1 MSWISD
7 IKTELKALELSKKKL
22 RSFGLL
28 VGGIFLLISAWIFF
42 SQRNELPETSNYT
55 FAYMLLVI
63 GGILFLFGGLFPLL
77 LKTTY
82 KIWMGLAI
90 AMGWVVSRILI
101 MILFYLVVT
110 PISLIAKLSGKEFLD
125 LKFRD
130 NKSSYWVIKPK
141 DTKINYKKMY

>member
-7 IKTELKALELSKKKL
+7 VKSDLKILELGKKKL

-28 VGGIFLLISAWIFF
+28 VGGIFLLISGWIFY
-42 SQRNELPETSNYT
+42 SKNGVPPERINYT
-55 FAYMLLVI
+55 FAYIFLGI
-63 GGILFLFGGLFPLL
+63 GGILFLCGLLFPLI
-77 LKTTY
+77 LKTPY

-101 MILFYLVVT
+101 MILYYIVVT
-110 PISLIAKLSGKEFLD
+110 PLGIAAKLFRKEFLD

-130 NKSSYWVIKPK
+130 NKDSYWVIKSVDSK
-141 DTKINYKKMY
+141 NDYKKMY

>member
-7 IKTELKALELSKKKL
+7 VKTEIIALELSKKKL

-28 VGGIFLLISAWIFF
+28 VGSIFLLISAWIFF

-55 FAYMLLVI
+55 FAYIFLVL
-63 GGILFLFGGLFPLL
+63 GGFLFLFGAFAPLL

-90 AMGWVVSRILI
+90 AMGWIISRILI
-101 MILFYLVVT
+101 MILFYIVVT
-110 PISLIAKLSGKEFLD
+110 PISLIAKLSRKKFLD

-130 NKSSYWVIKPK
+130 NKNSYWVMKPK
-141 DTKINYKKMY
+141 DAKIDYKKMY

>member
-7 IKTELKALELSKKKL
+7 VEAELKALEFSKKKL
-22 RSFGLL
+22 RNFGLL
-28 VGGIFLLISAWIFF
+28 VGGILLLISVWIFF

-55 FAYMLLVI
+55 FAYIFLVL
-63 GGILFLFGGLFPLL
+63 GGFLFLFGAFVPLL

-90 AMGWVVSRILI
+90 AMGWFISRILI
-101 MILFYLVVT
+101 MILFYTIVT
-110 PISLIAKLSGKEFLD
+110 PIALIAKLFKKDFLD

-130 NKSSYWVIKPK
+130 DKNSYWIVKPK
-141 DTKINYKKMY
+141 DVKIDYKKMY

>member
-7 IKTELKALELSKKKL
+7 VKTELKALELSKKKL

-28 VGGIFLLISAWIFF
+28 VGGVFLLISAWIFF
-42 SQRNELPETSNYT
+42 SQRNELSETSNYT
-55 FAYMLLVI
+55 FAYIFLIV
-63 GGILFLFGGLFPLL
+63 GGILFLFGVLSPLL
-77 LKTTY
+77 LKTPY

-90 AMGWVVSRILI
+90 AMGWVVSRVLI
-101 MILFYLVVT
+101 MILFYIVVT
-110 PISLIAKLSGKEFLD
+110 PISLIAKLSGKKFLD

-141 DTKINYKKMY
+141 DAKIDYKKMY

>member
-7 IKTELKALELSKKKL
+7 VKTELKALELSKKKL

-28 VGGIFLLISAWIFF
+28 VGGVFLLISAWIFF
-42 SQRNELPETSNYT
+42 SQRNELSETSNYT
-55 FAYMLLVI
+55 FAYIFLIV
-63 GGILFLFGGLFPLL
+63 GGILFLFGAMSPLL
-77 LKTTY
+77 LKTPY

-90 AMGWVVSRILI
+90 AMGWVVSRVLI
-101 MILFYLVVT
+101 MILFYIVVT
-110 PISLIAKLSGKEFLD
+110 PISLIAKLSGKKFLD

-141 DTKINYKKMY
+141 DAKIDYKKMY

>member
-7 IKTELKALELSKKKL
+7 VKTDLKALELSKKKL
-22 RSFGLL
+22 RNFGLL
-28 VGGIFLLISAWIFF
+28 VGGIFLLLSVWIFF
-42 SQRNELPETSNYT
+42 SQRNRLPETSNYT
-55 FAYMLLVI
+55 FAYIFLVV
-63 GGILFLFGGLFPLL
+63 GGILFLFGALFPLL

-90 AMGWVVSRILI
+90 AMGWVVSRILLI
-101 MILFYLVVT
+101 ILFYLVVT
-110 PISLIAKLSGKEFLD
+110 PIRLIAKLSGKKFLD

-141 DTKINYKKMY
+141 DAKIDYKKMY

>member
-63 GGILFLFGGLFPLL
+63 GGILFLQGRVQF
-77 LKTTY
+77 KT
-82 KIWMGLAI
+82 L
-90 AMGWVVSRILI
+90 RQ
-101 MILFYLVVT
+101 
-110 PISLIAKLSGKEFLD
+110 
-125 LKFRD
+125 
-130 NKSSYWVIKPK
+130 
-141 DTKINYKKMY
+141 